1 MIDRMRFYR
10 SSGGMS
16 HPVPN
21 DEKPGEGYDPDAWET
36 PCPSPKSDGW
46 HCEHWYDGDGCHW
59 CGDRALT
66 DAELVAQGSETR

>member
-1 MIDRMRFYR
+1 MIKSMLPEA
-10 SSGGMS
+10 GGED
-16 HPVPN
+16 PN
-21 DEKPGEGYDPDAWET
+21 AWET

-66 DAELVAQGSETR
+66 DEELIAQGSEPRHAA